1 MAEQQTHVTVDHAVY
16 DLRRCKSCPAHMR
29 EMLLYIVIAM
39 VAYDLSIHLIYLLR
53 KEALFMQR
61 KLNYWPDWPG
71 HNHNYQ
77 IFWSIYWG
85 TAFVLLLAYA
95 VT

>member
-1 MAEQQTHVTVDHAVY
+1 
-16 DLRRCKSCPAHMR
+16 MR
-29 EMLLYIVIAM
+29 GILLFAVIAM
-39 VAYDLSIHLIYLLR
+39 VAYDWSIHLIYLLR
-53 KEALFMQR
+53 KEAFFIER
-61 KLNYWPDWPG
+61 KLNYWPNWPG

-95 VT
+95 LT